1 MIIHERIGGATETV
15 RLKPD
20 TTCYERTM
28 TEKWQLHGNV
38 LALLLVFAATAAAQS
53 GGVYVNHEKVDAALA
68 RGGVLISSP
77 QVRVAG
83 GRRDKPGALETQKAT
98 TILYV
103 TDGEGVFAAGAR
115 SQRLTKGDLLIVPAG
130 TPQAFAS
137 VSPSIS
143 YYVVTVPTPTTLAKA
158 EVVYVGHDQVA
169 AAIKKPATLADGPN
183 LRVSGGYRTG
193 PYAPADYRP
202 AVEVHTNEADL
213 FYVIE
218 GSATQV
224 LGGSVIGGKETGPG
238 QIRGSTIEGGTP
250 YHLGK
255 GDVMWVPAGVPHWF
269 PEIPEPLSYLLV
281 KVFY

>member
-1 MIIHERIGGATETV
+1 MKFFQAV
-15 RLKPD
+15 AASLF
-20 TTCYERTM
+20 
-28 TEKWQLHGNV
+28 
-38 LALLLVFAATAAAQS
+38 LLVFAAATAAQS

-68 RGGVLISSP
+68 KGGVLVSAP

-83 GRRDKPGALETQKAT
+83 GHRDKPGALETQKTT

-103 TDGEGVFAAGAR
+103 TDGEGVFTMGAR
-115 SQRLTKGDLLIVPAG
+115 SQRLTKGDLLVVPAG
-130 TPQAFAS
+130 TPQAFTS
-137 VSPSIS
+137 VAPSIS
-143 YYVVTVPTPTTLAKA
+143 YYVVTVPVLVKDARA
-158 EVVYVGHDQVA
+158 EVVYVGHDQVS
-169 AAIKKPATLADGPN
+169 AAIRKPVTLADGPN

-193 PYAPADYRP
+193 PYAPANYRP

-238 QIRGSTIEGGTP
+238 QIRGSTIEGGTT
-250 YHLGK
+250 YRLGK